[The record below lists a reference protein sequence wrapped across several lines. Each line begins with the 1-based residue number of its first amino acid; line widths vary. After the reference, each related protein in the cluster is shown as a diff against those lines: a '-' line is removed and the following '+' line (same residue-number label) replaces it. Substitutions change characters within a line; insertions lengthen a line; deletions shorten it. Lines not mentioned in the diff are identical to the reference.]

1 MLGFIIDSLYLCG
14 TNKLKT
20 HIMTNEVTK
29 VFSNMSDEELVQ
41 VIQEM
46 KEDGP
51 QGIVRTE
58 GIVRE
63 KCKMV
68 NDIVGGNVYTHLM
81 MTQMS
86 IYKEAAERFTPNV

>member
-1 MLGFIIDSLYLCG
+1 
-14 TNKLKT
+14 
-20 HIMTNEVTK
+20 MTNEVTK

-51 QGIVRTE
+51 QGIVRLE

-68 NDIVGGNVYTHLM
+68 QDIVGGYVYENM
-81 MTQMS
+81 IMVQFS
-86 IYKEAAERFTPNV
+86 ILQEAAYRFTPTMYK

>member
-1 MLGFIIDSLYLCG
+1 
-14 TNKLKT
+14 
-20 HIMTNEVTK
+20 MTNEVTK

-51 QGIVRTE
+51 QGIVRLE
-58 GIVRE
+58 GIVRK

-68 NDIVGGNVYTHLM
+68 QNIVGGYAYENMIMV
-81 MTQMS
+81 QFS
-86 IYKEAAERFTPNV
+86 ILQEAAYRFTPTMDELTHNV

>member
-1 MLGFIIDSLYLCG
+1 ME
-14 TNKLKT
+14 NA
-20 HIMTNEVTK
+20 VTK
-29 VFSNMSDEELVQ
+29 VFSDMTNLELSQAVR
-41 VIQEM
+41 EM

-51 QGIVRTE
+51 QGIVRSE

-68 NDIVGGNVYTHLM
+68 NEIVGGNVYTQLM

>member
-1 MLGFIIDSLYLCG
+1 ME
-14 TNKLKT
+14 NA
-20 HIMTNEVTK
+20 VTK
-29 VFSNMSDEELVQ
+29 VFSDMTDLELSQAVR
-41 VIQEM
+41 EM

-51 QGIVRTE
+51 QGIVRSE

-68 NDIVGGNVYTHLM
+68 NEIVGGNVYAQLM

-86 IYKEAAERFTPNV
+86 IYKEASERFTPNV

>member
-1 MLGFIIDSLYLCG
+1 ME
-14 TNKLKT
+14 
-20 HIMTNEVTK
+20 NEVTK
-29 VFSNMSDEELVQ
+29 VFSDMTDLELTQAVR
-41 VIQEM
+41 EM

-51 QGIVRTE
+51 QGFVRTE

-68 NDIVGGNVYTHLM
+68 HEIVGDNVYTHLM